1 MNIWNRFSG
10 ILGMLALAFG
20 LFGAFIFGR
29 FTDPY
34 TVVHLVVGAALLIN
48 WFLTTGARKT
58 AEATQ
63 VISGRTVRYG
73 VSALAYSAV
82 FFVILVSLNWLAYR
96 HNQRVDLTEEGVYSL
111 SPQSAQLI
119 QGLKAPLKLAFFEVQ
134 QDANGGGAEAVRDL
148 FSLYKDKNPSKVTT
162 EFINPRTK
170 PQLLEQYGMR
180 GDNLVY
186 IQLGEGHEQAVTR
199 LNQVT
204 EDAITSAIAKLTKG
218 AAKKIYFLQGHGEPG
233 INDNTER
240 GLKAFADLIK
250 DEHLQ
255 MESIVLSQRQTVPQD
270 AAAVVLIA
278 PQTPLLPGEREAL
291 IKYVESGG
299 RLLLMTNPREGADVR
314 AIAQHFGISV
324 KDDVVIDLV
333 QRLLMGPTLATEF
346 MSNSFGAH
354 EITKGLTK
362 DDIMVFNMSSSVVGG
377 PSKTD
382 VTYTEL
388 VTTSEAG
395 WGESNLKGIF
405 ESDEPTAQKDG
416 ADLAGPVALGV
427 AFERKTAAANT
438 DTASDSSAVVS
449 RVVVFGD
456 SDWITNKYVQYSS
469 HRDLLL
475 NSLNWLA
482 GEESGISIRPK
493 KMRSSLEPISG
504 EAFKTLLFSGFI
516 IPELLLIL
524 GLTIWWRRRT
534 LAV

>member
-10 ILGMLALAFG
+10 ILGLLALAFG
-20 LFGAFIFGR
+20 LIGAFIFGR

-34 TVVHLVVGAALLIN
+34 TLIHLVVGVALLLN

-58 AEATQ
+58 TEATQ
-63 VISGRTVRYG
+63 IVSGRTVRYG
-73 VSALAYSAV
+73 VSALVYSV
-82 FFVILVSLNWLAYR
+82 LFFIILASLNWLAYR

-119 QGLKAPLKLAFFEVQ
+119 QGLKAPLKLAFFELQ
-134 QDANGGGAEAVRDL
+134 QDADGGGTEAVRDL
-148 FSLYKDKNPSKVTT
+148 FALYKDKNPTKVTT

-186 IQLGEGHEQAVTR
+186 IQYGEGETKAITR

-204 EDAITSAIAKLTKG
+204 EDAITSAVAKLTKG

-233 INDNTER
+233 LNDTSER
-240 GLKAFADLIK
+240 GLKAFADFIK

-255 MESIVLSQRQTVPQD
+255 MDSIVLSQRQTVPED

-278 PQTPLLPGEREAL
+278 PQTPLLPGERDAL
-291 IKYVESGG
+291 IKYVDSGG

-314 AIAQHFGISV
+314 AIAQHYGISI

-346 MSNSFGAH
+346 MSNSFGNH
-354 EITKGLTK
+354 DITKGLTK
-362 DDIMVFNMSSSVVGG
+362 QDIMVFNMSSSVVGG
-377 PSKTD
+377 TSNAD
-382 VTYTEL
+382 VTYSEL

-395 WGESNLKGIF
+395 WGESNLEGIF

-416 ADLAGPVALGV
+416 ADVSGPVALGV
-427 AFERKTAAANT
+427 AFERKISAGTA
-438 DTASDSSAVVS
+438 DVDSSSNERRS

-456 SDWITNKYVQYSS
+456 SDWVTNKYVQYSS
-469 HRDLLL
+469 HRDLML

-504 EAFKTLLFSGFI
+504 EAFKNLLFSGFI
-516 IPELLLIL
+516 IPELLLIV
-524 GLTIWWRRRT
+524 GLLIWWRRKT